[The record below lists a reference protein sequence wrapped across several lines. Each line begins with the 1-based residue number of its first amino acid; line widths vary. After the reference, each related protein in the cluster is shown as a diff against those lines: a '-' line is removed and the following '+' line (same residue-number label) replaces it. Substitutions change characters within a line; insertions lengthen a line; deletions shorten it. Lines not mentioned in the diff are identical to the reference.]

1 MKTTIR
7 KFEQN
12 RYSAN
17 KYCPCGKSNN
27 DGKFATEKGFKN
39 QFIGHCHGCL
49 KDFWS
54 GSRTLVPFERDLPAE
69 RLIIVIPKPA
79 MLKKLLIMT

>member
-1 MKTTIR
+1 MKTTVR

-27 DGKFATEKGFKN
+27 DGKFATEKG
-39 QFIGHCHGCL
+39 
-49 KDFWS
+49 
-54 GSRTLVPFERDLPAE
+54 
-69 RLIIVIPKPA
+69 
-79 MLKKLLIMT
+79 